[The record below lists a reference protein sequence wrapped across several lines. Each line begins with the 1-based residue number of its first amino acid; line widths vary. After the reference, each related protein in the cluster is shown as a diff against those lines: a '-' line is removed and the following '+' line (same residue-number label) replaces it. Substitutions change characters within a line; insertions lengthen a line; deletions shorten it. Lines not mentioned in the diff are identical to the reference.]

1 MITLHTCTIIFYLE
15 YFILRLILPLISYL
29 VFLLQLFYHVLSCSF
44 GGQKNEKP
52 VPLMNVPSY

>member
-29 VFLLQLFYHVLSCSF
+29 VFLLQLFCHVILATKRTKSQS
-44 GGQKNEKP
+44 
-52 VPLMNVPSY
+52 L